1 KPCACAPQYLEIRRG
16 NLMGGSMRDLDLP
29 RSFVSVVDAAAS
41 EVDADAE
48 VDPTVLR
55 HVSVTGDH
63 AFLHLN
69 GPAHCIHD
77 GGKLNQDALAGR
89 FGNAPQYSRAGRS
102 TRSYGLRRARVP
114 SSSARISRL

>member
-1 KPCACAPQYLEIRRG
+1 
-16 NLMGGSMRDLDLP
+16 MRDLDLL

-55 HVSVTGDH
+55 RVSVTGDH

-69 GPAHCIHD
+69 GAAHCIHD
-77 GGKLNQDALAGR
+77 GGKLNPAGG
-89 FGNAPQYSRAGRS
+89 FDNAPPMLPDLWA
-102 TRSYGLRRARVP
+102 LRRARVP
-114 SSSARISRL
+114 SSSAHISRL